1 MRDTHKCHLNLF
13 VTFLKVSRYIIDV
26 VNFRKFYDKYRK
38 MLFAYLM
45 RRTGDYYLS
54 GDIMQESFTRYLD
67 RYGHRIHSAPLLFKI
82 ARNALLDN
90 RRRVLR
96 NTSLA
101 EEDEPEGENPEHRLL
116 VRDEYRRVLS
126 AMQQLE
132 EVEREVLSLAV
143 SSDMSYRDIA
153 ELTATS
159 EQNIKV
165 RIHRAR
171 VKLRTILDRGDQA

>member
-1 MRDTHKCHLNLF
+1 
-13 VTFLKVSRYIIDV
+13 V
-26 VNFRKFYDKYRK
+26 KFKSFYSKYRD

-67 RYGHRIHSAPLLFKI
+67 RYGERMHSAPLLFKI
-82 ARNALLDN
+82 ARNTLLDDQRKTN
-90 RRRVLR
+90 RITPL
-96 NTSLA
+96 T
-101 EEDEPEGENPEHRLL
+101 EDDEPAGANPEHQLL

-126 AMQQLE
+126 AMQHLAE
-132 EVEREVLSLAV
+132 AERDVLSLVV

-153 ELTATS
+153 EIADTS

-165 RIHRAR
+165 RVHRAR
-171 VKLRTILDRGDQA
+171 VKLRTILDQGDEA

>member
-1 MRDTHKCHLNLF
+1 
-13 VTFLKVSRYIIDV
+13 
-26 VNFRKFYDKYRK
+26 

-67 RYGHRIHSAPLLFKI
+67 RYGSRMHSVPLLFKI
-82 ARNALLDN
+82 ARNALLDD
-90 RRRVLR
+90 RRKSQR
-96 NTSLA
+96 NTPLA
-101 EEDEPEGENPEHRLL
+101 EDDEHATGNPEHHLL

-126 AMQQLE
+126 AMQQLGE
-132 EVEREVLSLAV
+132 AERDVLSLVV

-153 ELTATS
+153 DMTGTS

-165 RIHRAR
+165 RVHRAR
-171 VKLRTILDRGDQA
+171 VKLRTILDQGDEK